1 MENLYY
7 NLGKKGGDDMAV
19 KIIDD
24 AKIYELYQKG
34 MLHREIAKELG
45 YGVSTVTKHLI
56 DMGIKNERVD
66 KNEMRRLHEKGL
78 SDAEIADALGCTR
91 SNVTIY
97 LNRMGY
103 TDRKSKAENIELRN
117 KISESL
123 IGRYVGEKNPN
134 YKGYT
139 DEKTI
144 ARGIFK
150 TFSKRLIREN
160 NYTCKHCKKR
170 GGDLE
175 THHIKP
181 FNIILSEFLKNVY
194 DGKIE
199 NLYQQLMSYPDF
211 IDENNMVVL
220 CHDCHWELHY
230 TDNHELSPYRWESAT
245 TIENTP
251 QEKHLW

>member
-1 MENLYY
+1 MNT
-7 NLGKKGGDDMAV
+7 

-24 AKIYELYQKG
+24 AKIYELYQRG

-45 YGVSTVTKHLI
+45 YGVSTVTRHLI
-56 DMGIKNERVD
+56 DMGVRTERVSKD
-66 KNEMRRLHEKGL
+66 KVRELHEAGL
-78 SDAEIADALGCTR
+78 TDAEIAEHLGCTR
-91 SNVTIY
+91 SNVTIC

-103 TDRKSKAENIELRN
+103 TDRKSKIENLDLRAR
-117 KISESL
+117 ISESL
-123 IGRYVGEKNPN
+123 VGRYVGEQNPN

-150 TFSKRLIREN
+150 TFSKRLIRDN
-160 NYTCKHCKKR
+160 NYTCKCCKKR

-181 FNIILSEFLKNVY
+181 FNVILSEFLENVY
-194 DGKIE
+194 DGNIE

-211 IDENNMVVL
+211 VDESNMVVL
-220 CHDCHWELHY
+220 CHDCHWKLHY
-230 TDNHELSPYRWESAT
+230 TDNHELSPFRWESAT
-245 TIENTP
+245 TIESA
-251 QEKHLW
+251 L